1 MLNGLQNI
9 LVSVAE
15 AVPKMDTQAWAYLL
29 VGGGSGGG
37 VAFIFM
43 RGALAQMKGWKDIV
57 QSHENR
63 NAHLEHENGT
73 LNALVE
79 DQRKTIN
86 EAQVQLEI
94 CRRESLIQEKRIE
107 QLSIEQLDLKVAL
120 RMLNEQVH
128 GRKSLDDEIQTSGP

>member
-1 MLNGLQNI
+1 LLLDLLNTTD
-9 LVSVAE
+9 SVAE
-15 AVPKMDTQAWAYLL
+15 AAPNMDGQALAYLL

-43 RGALAQMKGWKDIV
+43 KGALAQMRGWKDIV

-63 NAHLEHENGT
+63 NAHLEHENGVLT
-73 LNALVE
+73 VLVE

-86 EAQVQLEI
+86 EAQVQLEV

-107 QLSIEQLDLKVAL
+107 QLSIEQLDMKIALK
-120 RMLNEQVH
+120 MLNEQVH
-128 GRKSLDDEIQTSGP
+128 GRTTLDEEI

>member
-37 VAFIFM
+37 VTFIFM

-86 EAQVQLEI
+86 EAQVQLEV

-128 GRKSLDDEIQTSGP
+128 GRTSLDNEIQTGTP